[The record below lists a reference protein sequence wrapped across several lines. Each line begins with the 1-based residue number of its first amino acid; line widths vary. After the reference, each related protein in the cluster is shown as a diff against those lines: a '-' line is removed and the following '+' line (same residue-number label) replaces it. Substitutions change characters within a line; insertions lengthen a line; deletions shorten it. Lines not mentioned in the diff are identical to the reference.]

1 VDELVRLSA
10 GELLEG
16 YGSRAFSPVEA
27 LYEMVRR
34 LLAGSEIRRTG
45 TSG

>member
-1 VDELVRLSA
+1 VNELVRLSA

-16 YGSRAFSPVEA
+16 YRARAFSPVEA
-27 LYEMVRR
+27 LDEMVRR
-34 LLAGSEIRRTG
+34 LLAGSEIPRTG